1 MTLVLSVVVLV
12 SDDSGERDVRETLPA
27 LVRAS
32 MPAPDARRRIRQ
44 QRLYCMQRAGLP
56 AIAETFLSDGVN
68 ERMLRCADCSAKERN
83 RGSGAEEYG
92 GDDGTRTRGLCRD
105 RAAF

>member
-12 SDDSGERDVRETLPA
+12 GDDSGKRDVRETLPA

-32 MPAPDARRRIRQ
+32 MPAPDARRRIRL

-56 AIAETFLSDGVN
+56 AITETLLSDGVN
-68 ERMLRCADCSAKERN
+68 ESMLRCADCT
-83 RGSGAEEYG
+83 AEERSRVHG
-92 GDDGTRTRGLCRD
+92 PKRGDL
-105 RAAF
+105 AARKGFNLVYHAA

>member
-32 MPAPDARRRIRQ
+32 MPAPDARRRSDRE
-44 QRLYCMQRAGLP
+44 RTAALPAAHGRHSLDHGRSHVSPHWTAGLEAP
-56 AIAETFLSDGVN
+56 QTAS
-68 ERMLRCADCSAKERN
+68 R
-83 RGSGAEEYG
+83 
-92 GDDGTRTRGLCRD
+92 RD
-105 RAAF
+105 WE